1 MILIQY
7 NSYEKIIKEVRES
20 PIRNK
25 IRDDI
30 LALQISLGPRNRKK
44 RLVNFLPPNEHYEDK
59 YSVHMEPFGSLV
71 NLLSPTGHIKR
82 ALYLH

>member
-7 NSYEKIIKEVRES
+7 NSYEKIIKEEVRVS

-30 LALQISLGPRNRKK
+30 LALQISLGPRNRNTEKK
-44 RLVNFLPPNEHYEDK
+44 K
-59 YSVHMEPFGSLV
+59 G
-71 NLLSPTGHIKR
+71 
-82 ALYLH
+82 